1 MAPSTPKGSCKEE
14 HVDYQDDGDDDLRT
28 PSSDEVT
35 FPDHASVAVPFR
47 IKVEGASTEL
57 EDTSDIHYEVKG
69 DEVKTTTDL
78 KTNRPHN
85 RKVEAGVGISV
96 GTHDSLISHRGFKSE
111 EIDDFRP
118 FHLVKSPAD
127 EHSSLASRVPIL
139 LAGVENRHRVP
150 DITVKQKRQ
159 KKVRVEVPLE
169 IRRWSKRIA
178 GPAKEFNRFFR
189 RLPLELQK
197 AI

>member
-1 MAPSTPKGSCKEE
+1 MLRLSLRI
-14 HVDYQDDGDDDLRT
+14 LRT
-28 PSSDEVT
+28 FITKVKSSEIYRR
-35 FPDHASVAVPFR
+35 HSWVA
-47 IKVEGASTEL
+47 GADFEL
-57 EDTSDIHYEVKG
+57 VKG

-78 KTNRPHN
+78 NTNRPHN

-150 DITVKQKRQ
+150 DITVKQTRQ